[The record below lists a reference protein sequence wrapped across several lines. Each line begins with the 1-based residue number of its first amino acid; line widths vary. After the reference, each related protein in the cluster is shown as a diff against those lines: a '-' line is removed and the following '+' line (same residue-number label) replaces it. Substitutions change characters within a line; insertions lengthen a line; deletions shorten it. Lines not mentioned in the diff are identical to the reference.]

1 MLPLL
6 PALILLL
13 LQGPSNFERLAIG
26 ARLPEAL
33 EAIHRQMSEP
43 GSSVLTSSDE
53 QALADLIATKSGAE
67 LTQALISFLCGRPE
81 IVRERQDLAA
91 FVHAGSFPEQSP
103 PPTSDG
109 FARCQRSR
117 DGPRSS
123 TP

>member
-43 GSSVLTSSDE
+43 GSSSLARGDE

-81 IVRERQDLAA
+81 IVRDRQNL
-91 FVHAGSFPEQSP
+91 VEHVPTGSFPEPS
-103 PPTSDG
+103 TSSASDG
-109 FARCQRSR
+109 FARSQRSR
-117 DGPRSS
+117 DGPAI
-123 TP
+123 